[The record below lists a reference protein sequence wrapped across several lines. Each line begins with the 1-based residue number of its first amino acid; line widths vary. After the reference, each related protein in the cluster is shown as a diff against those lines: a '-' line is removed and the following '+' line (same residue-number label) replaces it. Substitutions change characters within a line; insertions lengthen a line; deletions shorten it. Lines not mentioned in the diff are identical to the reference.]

1 MNFLENSGR
10 PQAMIVLASEQVWP
24 NIEGIVYW
32 HERAGGLTDLFI
44 YYTDDQQK
52 SAEPA
57 RRLKI
62 FVERLYPR
70 IVKHPQIRIHLPDRP
85 GPALP
90 HEVFGRIH
98 QWVNSLPDHH
108 FIVNI
113 TGGTKLMTA
122 GALAAMH
129 LPRTTVVYRELS
141 GHWFR
146 IGLASEGQTTE
157 SFDLPSDI
165 CDHIPVEL
173 LVGAQYCP
181 QGMSWESSPVPRI
194 PVDEMVGL
202 GLRYDWNWNQV
213 FRQCRLPCNEQAGKL
228 FEQFVAGC
236 VQALGIGEVRTNLVL
251 KNDAG
256 LAAQEVD
263 IAASYH
269 GRLYLVDCKLT
280 SAEEGGAE
288 EYGGV
293 SRSSTTFQ
301 ILQAESTRRCLGGL
315 GAKML
320 LIRPSRD
327 FSEIHRRLLS
337 TLGLEAIGAL
347 DTPDFFRKLAKFFGV
362 CPSSLPQPL
371 AKAQEILDRAKF
383 GEGILEFFIRRGSG
397 RPLTI
402 PHHDPE
408 SFSTHIYRLDQ
419 DWMVYD
425 QGESLRFQGLMPDE
439 LHGQDLDYAKE
450 MIRERLGWLEA
461 AGFPL
466 DWNSFE
472 VSNVGNSF
480 QVNFVPPTSEKQK
493 QLPKVLVEQLGKRFF
508 SS

>member
-1 MNFLENSGR
+1 MNFLEHSGR
-10 PQAMIVLASEQVWP
+10 PQAMVVLASEQVWP

-44 YYTDDQQK
+44 YYTEDEQK
-52 SAEPA
+52 SAGPA
-57 RRLKI
+57 RRLKV
-62 FVERLYPR
+62 FVESLYPR
-70 IVKHPQIRIHLPDRP
+70 IVKHPAIRIHLPDRP
-85 GPALP
+85 GPGLP
-90 HEVFGRIH
+90 HEVFGRIN
-98 QWVNSLPDHH
+98 QWVNTLPNHH

-141 GHWFR
+141 GRWFR

-157 SFDLPSDI
+157 SFDLPPDI
-165 CDHIPVEL
+165 CDHVPLEL
-173 LVGAQYCP
+173 LVQAQYCP
-181 QGMSWESSPVPRI
+181 AGMIWESSPVPRI
-194 PVDEMVGL
+194 PVDEMVEL
-202 GLRYDWNWNQV
+202 GLCYDWNWNQV
-213 FRQCRLPCNEQAGKL
+213 FRQCRLPCNEQAGRL

-236 VQALGIGEVRTNLVL
+236 VQALGIREVRTHLVL
-251 KNDAG
+251 KYDAG

-263 IAASYH
+263 IAATYH
-269 GRLYLVDCKLT
+269 SRLFLIDCKLT

-288 EYGGV
+288 KYGGV

-320 LIRPSRD
+320 LLRPARD
-327 FSEIHRRLLS
+327 FGEIHRRLLS
-337 TLGLEAIGAL
+337 TFGLEGIGAL
-347 DTPDFFRKLAKFFGV
+347 DTQHFFRKLAKFFGLS
-362 CPSSLPQPL
+362 PSSLPQPL
-371 AKAQEILDRAKF
+371 AKAQELLDREKF
-383 GEGILEFFIRRGSG
+383 GKGTLEFFVSSGSG

-402 PHHDPE
+402 PHPAPE
-408 SFSTHIYRLDQ
+408 SFSNHINRLNQ
-419 DWMVYD
+419 DWMVYER
-425 QGESLRFQGLMPDE
+425 GENLQFQGLMPDE
-439 LHGQDLDYAKE
+439 IQGQDLGDAKKI
-450 MIRERLGWLEA
+450 IRERLNWLEA

-472 VSNVGNSF
+472 VSKGGNSF